1 MKLFAVFQLIN
12 FPLAG
17 FKSAL
22 CEKVASKKPIQFAM
36 GFLLSILSSLVYS
49 QTTLTAL
56 TTPIASQRIA
66 SLNICIDQL
75 LWELVPHERLV
86 SISYLTA
93 DPIWSPIAEQVKGMP
108 VNHGLAE
115 EIVPLKPDVIFAG
128 EFDQRS
134 PIELLQKLGKRV
146 ERLPLPR
153 TLKDINDQI
162 LQLADMVGEREK
174 AELMVKEIS
183 TQIAELQAANQD
195 KTPLTAFWYSANGVV
210 IGDGTLEH
218 ELMQLAGLRNLAAER
233 GMFGFNQLDLELLLS
248 AKPQILIVERG
259 SDDAY
264 SLAREYLSHPA
275 LQHADFNVVTLPAG
289 LSGCAATV
297 ISDVAAQLK
306 NSLAK

>member
-1 MKLFAVFQLIN
+1 MLSI
-12 FPLAG
+12 
-17 FKSAL
+17 
-22 CEKVASKKPIQFAM
+22 KKPIRYWM
-36 GFLLSILSSLVYS
+36 GFLFFVSAINTCAQTVS
-49 QTTLTAL
+49 Q
-56 TTPIASQRIA
+56 PITHNVPQRIA

-93 DPIWSPIAEQVKGMP
+93 DPIWSPIAKQVQDMP
-108 VNHGLAE
+108 LNHGLAE

-153 TLKDINDQI
+153 KLDDINEQI
-162 LQLADMVGEREK
+162 LQLANMIGAQPKAQQMV
-174 AELMVKEIS
+174 ANIN
-183 TQIAELQAANQD
+183 TQIAELKAASAG
-195 KTPLTAFWYSANGVV
+195 KAPLTAFWYSSNGVV

-218 ELMQLAGLRNLAAER
+218 EFMQLAGLRNLAAER

-248 AKPQILIVERG
+248 ARPQILIVEEG
-259 SDDAY
+259 SDDAF

-275 LQHADFNVVTLPAG
+275 LQHADFKVIRLPAG
-289 LSGCAATV
+289 LSGCAASV
-297 ISDVAAQLK
+297 IGDVASTLK
-306 NSLAK
+306 QELTK

>member
-1 MKLFAVFQLIN
+1 
-12 FPLAG
+12 
-17 FKSAL
+17 
-22 CEKVASKKPIQFAM
+22 M
-36 GFLLSILSSLVYS
+36 GFLLLILSSNSYS
-49 QTTLTAL
+49 QTVL
-56 TTPIASQRIA
+56 TTQTPPQRIA

-115 EIVPLKPDVIFAG
+115 EIVPLHPDVIFAG

-162 LQLADMVGEREK
+162 LQLADMVGERAK
-174 AELMVKEIS
+174 AELMVKDIS
-183 TQIAELQAANQD
+183 AQIAELQAANQG

-218 ELMQLAGLRNLAAER
+218 EFMQLAGLRNLAAER
-233 GMFGFNQLDLELLLS
+233 GMSGFNQLDLELLLS
-248 AKPQILIVERG
+248 AKPQILIVEQG

-275 LQHADFNVVTLPAG
+275 LRHADFKVITLPAG

-297 ISDVAAQLK
+297 ISDVATQLK

>member
-1 MKLFAVFQLIN
+1 MNKKAIKHLLF
-12 FPLAG
+12 
-17 FKSAL
+17 
-22 CEKVASKKPIQFAM
+22 
-36 GFLLSILSSLVYS
+36 FLLSFLLANQYCYA
-49 QTTLTAL
+49 QTDQY
-56 TTPIASQRIA
+56 PKPQKIA

-93 DPIWSPIAEQVKGMP
+93 NPIWSPIAEQVKAVP
-108 VNHGLAE
+108 LNHGLAE
-115 EIVPLKPDVIFAG
+115 EIVPTHPDVIFAG

-134 PIELLQKLGKRV
+134 PTELLQKLGKRV

-153 TLKDINDQI
+153 TITDINSQI

-174 AELMVKEIS
+174 AEQMVAKINAEIAGLIAAKQNKE
-183 TQIAELQAANQD
+183 
-195 KTPLTAFWYSANGVV
+195 PLTAFWYSANGVV

-218 ELMQLAGLRNLAAER
+218 ELMQLAGLRNLAAEQ

-248 AKPQILIVERG
+248 AKPQLLIVEEG
-259 SDDAY
+259 NDDAF

-275 LQHADFNVVTLPAG
+275 LRHANFNIVVLPAG

-297 ISDVAAQLK
+297 IGDVATRLK
-306 NSLAK
+306 QSLTK

>member
-1 MKLFAVFQLIN
+1 ML
-12 FPLAG
+12 
-17 FKSAL
+17 
-22 CEKVASKKPIQFAM
+22 FAM
-36 GFLLSILSSLVYS
+36 GFLFLMLSNLTHS
-49 QTTLTAL
+49 QTVSRAQTA
-56 TTPIASQRIA
+56 PERIA

-93 DPIWSPIAEQVKGMP
+93 DPIWSPIAKQVTGMP

-128 EFDQRS
+128 EFDA
-134 PIELLQKLGKRV
+134 PTAIELLKKLNMRV

-153 TLKDINDQI
+153 TLSDINEQI
-162 LQLADMVGEREK
+162 FQLSKLVGADEK
-174 AELMVKEIS
+174 AQQMVKKIDV
-183 TQIAELQAANQD
+183 QIAELQATNKG

-218 ELMQLAGLRNLAAER
+218 EFMQLAGLRNLAAER
-233 GMFGFNQLDLELLLS
+233 GMQGFNQLDLELLLS
-248 AKPQILIVERG
+248 AKPQLLIVEQG
-259 SDDAY
+259 QDEAF

-275 LQHADFNVVTLPAG
+275 LDHADFKIVVLPAG

-297 ISDVAAQLK
+297 IGDVAYALK
-306 NSLAK
+306 QELAH

>member
-1 MKLFAVFQLIN
+1 MLNV
-12 FPLAG
+12 
-17 FKSAL
+17 
-22 CEKVASKKPIQFAM
+22 KKPIVYSM
-36 GFLLSILSSLVYS
+36 GFLFFVLANSALA
-49 QTTLTAL
+49 QTA
-56 TTPIASQRIA
+56 PARIA
-66 SLNICIDQL
+66 SLNICIDQI
-75 LWELVPHERLV
+75 LWELVPHEKLV

-93 DPIWSPIAEQVKGMP
+93 NPIWSPIAEQVKGMP

-115 EIVPLKPDVIFAG
+115 EIVPLAPDVIFAG
-128 EFDQRS
+128 EFDQRG

-153 TLKDINDQI
+153 TLSDINDQI
-162 LQLADMVGEREK
+162 LQLAEMVGERAK
-174 AELMVKEIS
+174 AEQMVKTIS
-183 TQIAELQAANQD
+183 AQIAELQAAKQG

-218 ELMQLAGLRNLAAER
+218 EFMQLAGLRNLAAER

-248 AKPQILIVERG
+248 AKPQILIVEQG

-275 LQHADFNVVTLPAG
+275 LQHADFKVVTLPAG

-297 ISDVAAQLK
+297 IGDVATQLK
-306 NSLAK
+306 NSLAE

>member
-1 MKLFAVFQLIN
+1 MLNV
-12 FPLAG
+12 
-17 FKSAL
+17 
-22 CEKVASKKPIQFAM
+22 KKPIVYSM
-36 GFLLSILSSLVYS
+36 GFLFFMLANSAFA
-49 QTTLTAL
+49 QTA
-56 TTPIASQRIA
+56 PARIA
-66 SLNICIDQL
+66 SLNICIDQI
-75 LWELVPHERLV
+75 LWELVPHEKLV

-93 DPIWSPIAEQVKGMP
+93 NPIWSPIAEQVKGMP

-115 EIVPLKPDVIFAG
+115 EIVPLAPDVIFAG

-153 TLKDINDQI
+153 TLSDINDQI
-162 LQLADMVGEREK
+162 LQLAEMVGERAK
-174 AELMVKEIS
+174 AEQMVKTIS
-183 TQIAELQAANQD
+183 AQIAELQAAKQG

-218 ELMQLAGLRNLAAER
+218 EFMQLAGLRNLAAER

-248 AKPQILIVERG
+248 AKPQILIVEQG

-275 LQHADFNVVTLPAG
+275 LQHADFKVVTLPAG

-297 ISDVAAQLK
+297 IGDVATQLK
-306 NSLAK
+306 NSLAE

>member
-1 MKLFAVFQLIN
+1 ML
-12 FPLAG
+12 
-17 FKSAL
+17 
-22 CEKVASKKPIQFAM
+22 FAM
-36 GFLLSILSSLVYS
+36 GFLFLMLSNLTHS
-49 QTTLTAL
+49 QAASTA
-56 TTPIASQRIA
+56 RIA

-93 DPIWSPIAEQVKGMP
+93 DPIWSPIAKQVTGMP

-128 EFDQRS
+128 EFDA
-134 PIELLQKLGKRV
+134 PTAIELLKKLNMRV

-153 TLKDINDQI
+153 TLSDINEQI
-162 LQLADMVGEREK
+162 FQLAKLVGADEK
-174 AELMVKEIS
+174 AQQMVKNIDV
-183 TQIAELQAANQD
+183 QIAELQATNKG

-218 ELMQLAGLRNLAAER
+218 EFMQLAGLRNLAAER
-233 GMFGFNQLDLELLLS
+233 GMQGFNQLDLELLLS
-248 AKPQILIVERG
+248 AKPQLLIVEQG
-259 SDDAY
+259 QDEAF

-275 LQHADFNVVTLPAG
+275 LDHADFKIVVLPAG

-297 ISDVAAQLK
+297 IGDVAYALK
-306 NSLAK
+306 QELAH

>member
-1 MKLFAVFQLIN
+1 MLNA
-12 FPLAG
+12 
-17 FKSAL
+17 
-22 CEKVASKKPIQFAM
+22 KKPIIYLM
-36 GFLLSILSSLVYS
+36 GFLFFLFASIAQA
-49 QTTLTAL
+49 QTA
-56 TTPIASQRIA
+56 PARIA

-75 LWELVPHERLV
+75 LWELVPHEKLV

-93 DPIWSPIAEQVKGMP
+93 NPIWSPIADQVKGMP

-115 EIVPLKPDVIFAG
+115 EIVPLHPDVIFAG

-153 TLKDINDQI
+153 SLQDINDHI
-162 LQLADMVGEREK
+162 LQLADMVGERAK
-174 AELMVKEIS
+174 AEQMVKAINV
-183 TQIAELQAANQD
+183 QIAELEAAKQG
-195 KTPLTAFWYSANGVV
+195 KPPLTAFWYSANGVV

-218 ELMQLAGLRNLAAER
+218 EFMQLAGLRNLAAER

-248 AKPQILIVERG
+248 AKPQILIVEQG

-275 LQHADFNVVTLPAG
+275 LQHADFKVVTLPAG

-297 ISDVAAQLK
+297 IGDVATQLK
-306 NSLAK
+306 NSLAE

>member
-1 MKLFAVFQLIN
+1 
-12 FPLAG
+12 
-17 FKSAL
+17 
-22 CEKVASKKPIQFAM
+22 M
-36 GFLLSILSSLVYS
+36 GFLFFIASLQA
-49 QTTLTAL
+49 QTPAHTNPE
-56 TTPIASQRIA
+56 TPIKTPPQRIA

-86 SISYLTA
+86 SFSYLTA
-93 DPIWSPIAEQVKGMP
+93 NPMWSPIAGKVKGMP
-108 VNHGLAE
+108 LNHGLAE
-115 EIVPLKPDVIFAG
+115 EIVPLHPDIILAG
-128 EFDQRS
+128 EFDAHS

-146 ERLPLPR
+146 ERLQLPR
-153 TLKDINDQI
+153 TLEDINRQI
-162 LQLADMVGEREK
+162 LQLADMVGATAK
-174 AELMVKEIS
+174 AEQMVQEINA
-183 TQIAELQAANQD
+183 QIAELQAANQG

-218 ELMQLAGLRNLAAER
+218 EFMQLAGLRNLAAER

-248 AKPQILIVERG
+248 AQPQILIVEQG

-275 LQHADFNVVTLPAG
+275 LRHADFKVITLPAG

-297 ISDVAAQLK
+297 ISDVATQLK

>member
-1 MKLFAVFQLIN
+1 
-12 FPLAG
+12 
-17 FKSAL
+17 
-22 CEKVASKKPIQFAM
+22 M
-36 GFLLSILSSLVYS
+36 GFLFLILSSLTHS
-49 QTTLTAL
+49 QTVQITQTA
-56 TTPIASQRIA
+56 PQRIA

-93 DPIWSPIAEQVKGMP
+93 DPIWSPIAEQVQGVP

-128 EFDQRS
+128 EFDAANA
-134 PIELLQKLGKRV
+134 IELLQKLGLRV

-153 TLKDINDQI
+153 TLGDINTQI
-162 LQLADMVGEREK
+162 LQLAKSVGADEK
-174 AELMVKEIS
+174 AQQMVKEIDG
-183 TQIAELQAANQD
+183 QIANLLAANQG

-218 ELMQLAGLRNLAAER
+218 EFMQLAGLRNLAAER

-248 AKPQILIVERG
+248 AKPQILIVEQG

-264 SLAREYLSHPA
+264 SLAREYLLHPA
-275 LQHADFNVVTLPAG
+275 LRHADFKVITLPAG

-297 ISDVAAQLK
+297 ISDVATQLK